1 VGRGGALG
9 ALDRG
14 WETAAAAVDGEPR
27 QRRCSGGVW
36 WPGKRNSVQMHLC
49 ERKRESVGS
58 SRMCLRPRR
67 RHNRARAGAG
77 GRRGAWRLG
86 R

>member
-14 WETAAAAVDGEPR
+14 WEVAAVAVDGEPR

-36 WPGKRNSVQMHLC
+36 WSGKGNSVQMHLC
-49 ERKRESVGS
+49 ERKMESVGS
-58 SRMCLRPRR
+58 SRTCLRPRR
-67 RHNRARAGAG
+67 RHN
-77 GRRGAWRLG
+77 
-86 R
+86 